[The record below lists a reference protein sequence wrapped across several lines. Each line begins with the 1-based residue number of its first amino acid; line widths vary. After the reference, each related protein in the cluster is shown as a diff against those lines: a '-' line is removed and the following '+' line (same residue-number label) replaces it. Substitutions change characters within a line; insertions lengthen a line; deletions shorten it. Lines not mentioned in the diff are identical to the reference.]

1 MAIAAAVGGWSPVT
15 IMTLIPADLHFLT
28 ANGTDYLGGSIK
40 DKSPTKTNPS
50 IGKLKLSGEDVLN
63 AKPFGYFSL
72 FKWSFPKPRTLSPFL
87 PNLKLIAE
95 NLSFYSLSIFLNLPS

>member
-15 IMTLIPADLHFLT
+15 IITLIPADLHFLT

-40 DKSPTKTNPS
+40 DKRPTKTNPY
-50 IGKLKLSGEDVLN
+50 IGKLKLSGEEVLK

-72 FKWSFPKPRTLSPFL
+72 FKWSLAKPRTLSPFL